1 MSKDTH
7 QRDINRRQFLALGAG
22 TPLLCS
28 SLFKLSAMSDVQG
41 AAGSSITENAA
52 ATLPKREDAKVVLAS
67 CRSYQA
73 AEIRKTLTTCLDQLG
88 GIGSRVKNRTVT
100 VKINLT
106 GTEAMSMD
114 GRLAGETYMTHPTLA
129 LVLAD
134 LLFRAGARRVRFVE
148 STNSRDP
155 LEETLTDAG
164 WEIPEFAKLG
174 KVEFENTRNM
184 GLGKHYSKL
193 PVKNSGYL
201 FSHFELNHSY
211 EDTDFFLSLSKLKNH
226 RLAGVTLSIKNLFG
240 ITPNSLYGDGAPH
253 EEAIEGRLCLHLPYL
268 ADCPHWEKFPG
279 SKNVEVP
286 RKAGYRIP
294 HILADIVSARPV
306 DLALL
311 DGITSIAGAEGP
323 WAKARF
329 VTPGVIIAGLNP
341 VSADAVATAVMGY
354 PDPRAPMGTAPFKQ
368 ADNHILLAEQAGLGI
383 AELNRIEILGLP
395 LEKALYRFDQ

>member
-1 MSKDTH
+1 
-7 QRDINRRQFLALGAG
+7 
-22 TPLLCS
+22 
-28 SLFKLSAMSDVQG
+28 
-41 AAGSSITENAA
+41 
-52 ATLPKREDAKVVLAS
+52 
-67 CRSYQA
+67 
-73 AEIRKTLTTCLDQLG
+73 
-88 GIGSRVKNRTVT
+88 
-100 VKINLT
+100 
-106 GTEAMSMD
+106 
-114 GRLAGETYMTHPTLA
+114 
-129 LVLAD
+129 
-134 LLFRAGARRVRFVE
+134 
-148 STNSRDP
+148 
-155 LEETLTDAG
+155 
-164 WEIPEFAKLG
+164 LG
-174 KVEFENTRNM
+174 KVEFENTRNL
-184 GLGKHYSKL
+184 GLGKQYSKL
-193 PVKNSGYL
+193 PVKSSGYL

-211 EDTDFFLSLSKLKNH
+211 EDTDFFISLSKLKNH

-279 SKNVEVP
+279 SKNIEVP

-294 HILADIVSARPV
+294 HILADIVAARPV
-306 DLALL
+306 ELALL

-329 VTPGVIIAGLNP
+329 VTPGVIITGLNP

-368 ADNHILLAEQAGLGI
+368 ADNHILLAERAGLGI